1 MRKINGA
8 LRSLGFRAG
17 VAAICLAASA
27 AASTAQDKKMVI
39 YLSNNFL
46 GNDWRVL
53 MVRVAEVLATVPPL
67 SGKVELKVDNAP
79 QNTPTA
85 QIQQL
90 NNIIATKPEA
100 VIIDASSPTALNATI
115 QKGCDAGILMI
126 SFDQVVNA
134 PCAFKIDM
142 NWDEMSR
149 VQAQWIV
156 DMLKGKGTVFA
167 DLGIPGFPVS
177 QRFIEGYE
185 SVFAKYPEI
194 KVACRFTGEG
204 GLAPEQ
210 TGVANCLAGNPD
222 VDAVLSLGFGT
233 GAMKAIE
240 AAGKPPVAVAAQTY
254 NGTMQACLKPG
265 QPCLLV
271 SDPVYLSGEAMKL
284 AVEIK
289 EGKTPKDPAAITI
302 HSPYFYSNTDHTKV
316 EGMSV
321 AAEEIKS
328 GVNTFPELP
337 ETMYL
342 PFSPPWATITPD
354 QVKTQ

>member
-1 MRKINGA
+1 MSRTTRSFSKAAVRVSLGA
-8 LRSLGFRAG
+8 LLCTAVVTEA
-17 VAAICLAASA
+17 VA
-27 AASTAQDKKMVI
+27 QEKKYTI
-39 YLSNNFL
+39 YLSNNFM

-53 MVRVAEVLATVPPL
+53 MVRVAEVLATMPPL
-67 SGKVELKVDNAP
+67 EGRVDLIVNNTP

-90 NNIIATKPEA
+90 NNIIATDPDA
-100 VIIDASSPTALNATI
+100 ILIDASSPTALNATI
-115 QKGCDAGILMI
+115 QSGCDAGILMI
-126 SFDQVVNA
+126 SFDQVVTA

-156 DMLKGKGTVFA
+156 DMLGGEGTVFA

-185 SVFAKYPEI
+185 AVFAENPGI
-194 KVACRFTGEG
+194 TIACRFTSEG

-210 TGVANCLAGNPD
+210 TGVSNCLAGNPD
-222 VDAVLSLGFGT
+222 VDAIMSLGFGT
-233 GAMKAIE
+233 GAMKALE
-240 AAGKPPVAVAAQTY
+240 AAGKNPVPVAAQTY
-254 NGTMQACLKPG
+254 NGTMLACANPG

-284 AVEIK
+284 AVEILDGQK
-289 EGKTPKDPAAITI
+289 PNEPSAIII
-302 HSPYFYSNTDHTKV
+302 HSPYFYSNTDHQNV
-316 EGMSV
+316 AGMSV
-321 AAEEIKS
+321 TPEEIKP
-328 GVNTFPELP
+328 GVNTYPELP

-342 PFSPPWATITPD
+342 PFSPPWATVTAEE
-354 QVKTQ
+354 VTTQ